1 MSNDWV
7 IAASEG
13 VYVSVINDIN
23 RNESFHIPHNLGIED
38 LYLQSKDKKVLNGSI
53 KAKNFLHHYLHDDFD
68 DKIGI

>member
-13 VYVSVINDIN
+13 VSVINDIN
-23 RNESFHIPHNLGIED
+23 RNESLLIPHNLGIED
-38 LYLQSKDKKVLNGSI
+38 FYLQSKDKKVLNGSI